1 LTDDRTPP
9 GQPRRRRPPPDDE
22 DQPGQRPDE
31 ATNGWPPGEGWP
43 AERPAGPLPSRPI
56 DRAGRRPWEPPPPGE
71 RVFDAPTTH
80 GTSRQVPEQGSWAP
94 AGDGEPATDLPGR
107 GQGWQAPEGDRMAA
121 WRSGTQAGRGDLDEQ
136 PPPPEPAKPDL
147 WRPRPA
153 DQQAAEPGAWRRPS
167 QDQDPDQGRWD
178 RSEERRTRSFDTEPR
193 RPEPVDRDAEG
204 AGPPWQAQPVPPGH
218 GQGAGWEGAVYGD
231 QGKDAWPGDQAEA
244 PWRQDWGAG
253 ATPRG
258 KAAAGAGVPVHA
270 IAAVVWTPG
279 VVGGLVL
286 ALGWLL
292 AVGSLVTAGSLLC
305 LLGFVG
311 AVVLAV
317 VDRRPE
323 VRFNAVESASLDVV
337 TAAVAFVI
345 TAAVAVTLL
354 QSILFPLLQVLYAG
368 LRAFVAL
375 RALQGVRVK
384 LPIIGDLA
392 EVRANR

>member
-1 LTDDRTPP
+1 
-9 GQPRRRRPPPDDE
+9 
-22 DQPGQRPDE
+22 
-31 ATNGWPPGEGWP
+31 
-43 AERPAGPLPSRPI
+43 
-56 DRAGRRPWEPPPPGE
+56 
-71 RVFDAPTTH
+71 
-80 GTSRQVPEQGSWAP
+80 
-94 AGDGEPATDLPGR
+94 
-107 GQGWQAPEGDRMAA
+107 
-121 WRSGTQAGRGDLDEQ
+121 
-136 PPPPEPAKPDL
+136 
-147 WRPRPA
+147 
-153 DQQAAEPGAWRRPS
+153 
-167 QDQDPDQGRWD
+167 
-178 RSEERRTRSFDTEPR
+178 
-193 RPEPVDRDAEG
+193 
-204 AGPPWQAQPVPPGH
+204 
-218 GQGAGWEGAVYGD
+218 
-231 QGKDAWPGDQAEA
+231 
-244 PWRQDWGAG
+244 
-253 ATPRG
+253 
-258 KAAAGAGVPVHA
+258 VPVHA

-375 RALQGVRVK
+375 RTLQGVRVK